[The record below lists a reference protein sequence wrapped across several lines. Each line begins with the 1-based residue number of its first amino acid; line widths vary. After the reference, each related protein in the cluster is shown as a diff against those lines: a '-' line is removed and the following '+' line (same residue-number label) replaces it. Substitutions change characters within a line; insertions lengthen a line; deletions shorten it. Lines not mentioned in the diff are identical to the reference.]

1 MNQGSKWGV
10 LGAAFVSIALGIFL
24 FWNPRTDLLA
34 ISWLLALVLI
44 SNGISGLFFYKG
56 LPSQAQSIW
65 LPMIVGVECLLGSYL
80 FVGTF
85 LGFPLLVPILLG
97 SWIGLLAIIRLV
109 ESAGMCKEVPILSNY
124 LFWSSLLGL
133 VLGFFLINHAMV
145 GGGVTARLVASTF
158 VYSGLVQLMKVLNN

>member
-10 LGAAFVSIALGIFL
+10 LAAAFASIGLGIFL

-34 ISWLLALVLI
+34 ISWLLAIILV
-44 SNGISGLFFYKG
+44 SNGVSGLFFYRG

-65 LPMIVGVECLLGSYL
+65 LPMIVGVESLLGSYL
-80 FVGTF
+80 LLGGV
-85 LGFPLLVPILLG
+85 LGFPLLVPTLLG
-97 SWIGLLAIIRLV
+97 GWILLLAIIRLI
-109 ESAGMCKEVPILSNY
+109 ESAGMRKEVPILSNY

>member
-1 MNQGSKWGV
+1 MTQGSKWGV
-10 LGAAFVSIALGIFL
+10 VVAAFASIALGIFL

-34 ISWLLALVLI
+34 IAWLLALVLVL
-44 SNGISGLFFYKG
+44 NGISGLFFYKG

-65 LPMIVGVECLLGSYL
+65 LPMIVGVEGLLGSYL

-85 LGFPLLVPILLG
+85 LGFSLVVPTLLG
-97 SWIGLLAIIRLV
+97 SWIVLLAIIRLI
-109 ESAGMCKEVPILSNY
+109 ESAGMRKEVPILSNY

-145 GGGVTARLVASTF
+145 GSGVAARLVASAF